1 MTEMMQQ
8 KWGGRGVVLVGL
20 LALGACSSVSYR
32 EDVAQHVQAVRTAEL
47 RTTLEDLEAI
57 GPRPLY
63 DTEATHRTLDYLTG
77 RLEDLGLDVEI
88 KTYQR
93 ELAGSFIARVRPA
106 GDSAAEFTDLPVSR
120 LHASSGPAGMAAL
133 AQELREEGYE
143 VRGFV
148 LAAGGST
155 TVTIQNLLATKRGGD
170 PTAGVVELAAHYDT
184 VADCPGADDN
194 STGVSALLEIAR
206 VLRETNLETDV
217 RLCFFGAEELGL
229 WGSELHA
236 AEYLGEGTRV
246 EALINL
252 DSIGFTAELASSAN
266 FPDGMP
272 WYLPV
277 PDEGDFILVV
287 GSFWEGWLGNLVED
301 AADTYD
307 TGLEYYS
314 ANRIGA
320 WFDDAHRSD
329 HAHYWE
335 AGVPAVFLTDSG
347 DFRSPHYHKS
357 TDTLETLDLEFVTAV
372 TRATLAA
379 TMHLAGVAEE

>member
-1 MTEMMQQ
+1 MNEQG
-8 KWGGRGVVLVGL
+8 WIGRGAGLLL
-20 LALGACSSVSYR
+20 LALMGACSSVSYR
-32 EDVAQHVQAVRTAEL
+32 EDVAAHVEAVSVNEL
-47 RTTLEDLEAI
+47 RTTLEDLELI
-57 GPRPLY
+57 GPRPLF
-63 DTEATHRTLDYLTG
+63 DTEATHNTLDYLTG

-120 LHASSGPAGMAAL
+120 LHASAGPAGIATL

-143 VRGFV
+143 VRGFA

-155 TVTIQNLLATKRGGD
+155 TVTIQNLLATKRGAD
-170 PTAGVVELAAHYDT
+170 PTAGVVELSAHYDT

-194 STGVSALLEIAR
+194 STGMSALLEIAR
-206 VLRETNLETDV
+206 VLSETDLETDV

-236 AEYLGEGTRV
+236 EEYLGATTRV

-252 DSIGFTAELASSAN
+252 DSIGFTAEQSSSAN
-266 FPDGMP
+266 FPEGMP

-277 PDEGDFILVV
+277 PDEGNFILVV
-287 GSFWEGWLGNLVED
+287 GSFWEGWLGNLLED

-307 TGLEYYS
+307 TGLVYYS

-329 HAHYWE
+329 HAHYWD

-347 DFRSPHYHKS
+347 DFRSPHYHKP
-357 TDTLETLDLEFVTAV
+357 TDTLETLDLEFVAAV
-372 TRATLAA
+372 TRAALAA
-379 TMHLAGVAEE
+379 TMHLAGVMEE